1 MLFAEV
7 AIVREGREF
16 VAHEAVA
23 LAAVGHG
30 VVAHV
35 AMEYERHEHQGTVGR
50 CNQNLGSERQS
61 PAIGLDAVHHQSLES
76 YLPQSQRQ
84 RLQH

>member
-1 MLFAEV
+1 M
-7 AIVREGREF
+7 AIVREGREV

-23 LAAVGHG
+23 PVVVHE

-50 CNQNLGSERQS
+50 YNQNLGSKRQS
-61 PAIGLDAVHHQSLES
+61 PAVGLDAVHRQSLES